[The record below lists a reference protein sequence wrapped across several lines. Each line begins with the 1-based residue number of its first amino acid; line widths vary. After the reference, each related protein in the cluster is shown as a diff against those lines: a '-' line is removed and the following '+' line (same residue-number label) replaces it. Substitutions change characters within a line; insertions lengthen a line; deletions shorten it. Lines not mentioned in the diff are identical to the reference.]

1 MNTLQHTWQTLTTPL
16 AENEEEARR
25 ERMTRVVF
33 TMVSVGLLLMS
44 IIVPIFEISVDDT
57 GHTATWFMLIIDGLL
72 LIGWIQILHERWY
85 LSRYLLPVIFLALS
99 AYTIIQAGLITTGVL
114 HLVIAVV
121 LTSMLFSARAQ
132 WVIVIVSEVM
142 YLFTGWLAGER
153 DLEVFF
159 MGGIAVG
166 FALSGIAALQWYAST
181 LLDRS
186 FERLRHAETASR
198 VSARKIRAIFDTIS
212 DGIATTDLQGNLTD
226 VNDAILLMFGYT
238 NRDALVRR
246 NAFDFIAKAEHPRAI
261 KSLQET
267 LILGNSG
274 RQEYTMLKR
283 DGSEFAG
290 ELIASVIKDEQNQPV
305 GFVAVT
311 RNITSRKLAEIERE
325 NLIRELA
332 GKNRE
337 LEEFTY
343 TVSHD
348 LKAPIITISGFLGY
362 LEQDMLGGKGDR
374 IKKDIGRI
382 HEAVSKMHN
391 LLTDLLELSRIG
403 RVMNAPVNV
412 PFEEL
417 VRDAMGLVQGQLEK
431 CTATVRVQPKMSMVH
446 GDRQRLTEVLQN
458 IIDNAAKYMG
468 AQTDPIIEIGQCGE
482 DAEYEKPIFFVKDN
496 GIGIAPEYHERIFG
510 LFNKLNTESEGT
522 GIGLALV
529 KRIIE
534 FHGGRV
540 WVDSEPGKGSTFYFT
555 LPTE

>member
-57 GHTATWFMLIIDGLL
+57 GHTATWFMFIIDGLL

-417 VRDAMGLVQGQLEK
+417 VRDAIGLVQGQLEK